1 MKWFWAF
8 LLIGGFALAVFTG
21 GGAEVTDGFF
31 EGTSSAVQLFIELIG
46 AYVLWLGVL
55 NIAKRAGLVE
65 GIAKVFRK
73 GLRFLFPTVEK
84 DSAAFGFITLNMVA
98 NLLGLGNAATPFGI
112 SAMRELQGS
121 RKSRVATDA
130 MCMFLVLNA
139 SAIQLIPT
147 TVISLR
153 SAAGSVD
160 PAAVTIPALIV
171 DVVTVVCGVAAV
183 KLLQRRY

>member
-21 GGAEVTDGFF
+21 GGATVTDAVFD
-31 EGTSSAVQLFIELIG
+31 GTTSAVQLFIELIG

-55 NIAKRAGLVE
+55 NIAKKAGMVE
-65 GIAKVFRK
+65 GIARVFKK
-73 GLRFLFPTVEK
+73 GLRFLFPTVDK
-84 DSAAFGFITLNMVA
+84 DAPAFGFITLNMVA

-112 SAMRELQGS
+112 SAMQELQKG
-121 RKSRVATDA
+121 RKSGVATDA

-153 SAAGSVD
+153 SAAGSAD
-160 PAAVTIPALIV
+160 PAAVAVPALIV
-171 DVVTVVCGVAAV
+171 DTITFVCGVVAV